1 MFSWHSNGVKIW
13 ELFQIPRSVRAIF
26 LTETVFS
33 LGFNWILHYLLV
45 GKRDAYC
52 AHFWRKNW
60 DIIIK
65 VGREHENIGTKSATI
80 CIWLL
85 IWTPWIFLDNIL
97 FGETQSPPE
106 QPFFPVCKA
115 QALSLPGPAVAEQA
129 ALEVTLV
136 FHPCKL
142 SQPHI
147 THRSKPSLL
156 PWHLLQE
163 AKGTL
168 DPAPRLN
175 PKYSSFTRSLSS
187 MKGALAQPHKIPQ
200 DKNHPRVHLDDG
212 KHSGITAH
220 TAKQNISPISLSTTC
235 IWAQQSP
242 WEELHFPGFQDKTFQ
257 DTLHLFTAGWSV
269 SGNKAAKAFPWGGKK
284 MWIWV

>member
-1 MFSWHSNGVKIW
+1 MRTLEQKAQPFAFGCSFEPHEYFWI
-13 ELFQIPRSVRAIF
+13 IF
-26 LTETVFS
+26 CLEKP
-33 LGFNWILHYLLV
+33 N
-45 GKRDAYC
+45 
-52 AHFWRKNW
+52 
-60 DIIIK
+60 
-65 VGREHENIGTKSATI
+65 
-80 CIWLL
+80 
-85 IWTPWIFLDNIL
+85 P
-97 FGETQSPPE
+97 PPE

-235 IWAQQSP
+235 I
-242 WEELHFPGFQDKTFQ
+242 
-257 DTLHLFTAGWSV
+257 
-269 SGNKAAKAFPWGGKK
+269 
-284 MWIWV
+284 